1 MLFTPIC
8 FVSFL
13 PGPTSHLCC
22 SIFPSCSTAPLQPHA
37 GRYAFDMPKLPP
49 TTIDAETLKLLR
61 EAKTVLKTSQAEVLR
76 QCIRAEAPLMIA
88 RQRAQATFDA
98 GLTALQSL
106 KFDKKLVK
114 LAKEARRGD
123 R

>member
-1 MLFTPIC
+1 MREGM
-8 FVSFL
+8 
-13 PGPTSHLCC
+13 GPRDALRLAALDKVLRSAP
-22 SIFPSCSTAPLQPHA
+22 PSPPPLQPRTW
-37 GRYAFDMPKLPP
+37 RYAFDMPKLPP
-49 TTIDAETLKLLR
+49 TTIDAETLKLLL
-61 EAKTVLKTSQAEVLR
+61 EAKTALKTSQAEVLR